1 MLKPQVDKI
10 EEVPET
16 LREEYA
22 PVEGGGFRLK
32 VLGDFVP
39 KASIE
44 DTKGLKSALQ
54 KERDNAAASARSLKA
69 LQEQLG
75 DVDPAKVAEL
85 VQKETERA
93 EADAKRNGEWDKLKG
108 QMSEQH
114 GKALKD
120 KDSR

>member
-75 DVDPAKVAEL
+75 LKLERSKGPGEFL
-85 VQKETERA
+85 VIDHVEKPTE
-93 EADAKRNGEWDKLKG
+93 N
-108 QMSEQH
+108 
-114 GKALKD
+114 
-120 KDSR
+120 